1 MTFKVCTTHKVEI
14 KTEDDLLRH
23 MGQECIIVDS
33 GVKDLGG
40 VAPVPPNTPQTAGP
54 FDDQAPYDMGTV
66 LPYETAEE
74 AEKRKKTL
82 GIPITKPPK
91 KTE

>member
-1 MTFKVCTTHKVEI
+1 MTGKACITHKVEI

-40 VAPVPPNTPQTAGP
+40 VAPIAGNAPQTVGP
-54 FDDQAPYDMGTV
+54 FDDQAPYDLGTI
-66 LPYETAEE
+66 LPYETKEE
-74 AEKRKKTL
+74 ADKRKKVL
-82 GIPITKPPK
+82 GIPITERPKPS
-91 KTE
+91 